1 MDGGSVLGM
10 GRRVRGAA
18 GLHPIGRLAAIVF
31 AGHAHEQARD
41 PARKGTRCP
50 EEQPARPEHGEGGDE
65 PEAARHEREAEDE
78 DAGQRHTPAQG
89 RGEGGDSREGH
100 EHEDRVD
107 DP

>member
-1 MDGGSVLGM
+1 MDGGDALDGC
-10 GRRVRGAA
+10 GHAWAA
-18 GLHPIGRLAAIVF
+18 VGLCAIGRVVIICAA
-31 AGHAHEQARD
+31 HAHEQARD
-41 PARKGTRCP
+41 PAREGSRCP

-89 RGEGGDSREGH
+89 RGERGDSREGH